1 MYRLATHTIL
11 HIDNIRKNLEQFPQ
25 KLRIIRNG
33 CSMDGRT
40 VIKTLIM
47 LDQVE
52 LLELIYYH
60 EVT

>member
-1 MYRLATHTIL
+1 MYRLATYTIL

-25 KLRIIRNG
+25 KLRIIRDG

>member
-1 MYRLATHTIL
+1 MYRFSTYTIL
-11 HIDNIRKNLEQFPQ
+11 YIDDVSKNLEQFPQ
-25 KLRIIRNG
+25 KLRIIRDG
-33 CSMDGRT
+33 CSMDGWT

-52 LLELIYYH
+52 LLELIYYS